1 MASETIPTETA
12 LASVSK
18 LVQHAIK
25 SLHSDNKEEALHFLK
40 VIDSILN
47 RMDPYLDS
55 VSHQGPAGLK
65 PLIHETLH
73 HDWAKA
79 YSEKK
84 VSFKVGPH
92 WSAGAYEGGF
102 VAMVVKAL
110 KAKRVLE
117 VGMFTGTTTLC
128 VADAL
133 PSDGKIITLEIDQ
146 YFKDLAIPFF
156 EKAGVNNRVQVQIGS
171 AIESMEKMIENK
183 EEPFDVIFIDADKTG
198 YKKYYDTII
207 QGGLLCKGGVMLV
220 DNVLYKGFTF
230 TPELQQSKDLPD
242 MGIDEANGKAMVE
255 FNEYVSKDSRSQ
267 VVVLPI
273 RDGISWIMAN

>member
-25 SLHSDNKEEALHFLK
+25 SVHSDNKEAALQFLE
-40 VIDSILN
+40 VINSILN
-47 RMDPYLDS
+47 RLDPYLDS
-55 VSHQGPAGLK
+55 VSHQGPAGLN

-73 HDWAKA
+73 HDWEKA

-110 KAKRVLE
+110 QAKRVLE

-128 VADAL
+128 VADVL
-133 PSDGKIITLEIDQ
+133 PSNGKIVALEIDQ
-146 YFKDLAIPFF
+146 YFKDLVTPYF
-156 EKAGVNNRVQVQIGS
+156 EKAGVDKRIDVRIGS
-171 AIESMEKMIENK
+171 AIQSMEKMVQDK
-183 EEPFDVIFIDADKTG
+183 EDAFDVIFIDADKPG
-198 YKKYYDTII
+198 YKNYYDTIM
-207 QGGLLCKGGVMLV
+207 QGGLLRNGGVMLV
-220 DNVLYKGFTF
+220 DNVLYKGYTF
-230 TPELQQSKDLPD
+230 TPELQESKNLPD
-242 MGIDEANGKAMVE
+242 MGIDGANGKAMVE
-255 FNEYVSKDSRSQ
+255 FNEYVSNDSRSQ

-273 RDGISWIMAN
+273 RDGISWIMAT